1 MNLIE
6 ENIGKYRHLDN
17 GLGCDFS
24 GYETK
29 SKSNKRKK
37 KKKRKEINIKLKIFC
52 RGKKKSKGNLQKGRK
67 YFQIKYLRVYSD

>member
-1 MNLIE
+1 MVLVVTF
-6 ENIGKYRHLDN
+6 
-17 GLGCDFS
+17 LGMRRKAQA
-24 GYETK
+24 TK
-29 SKSNKRKK
+29 E